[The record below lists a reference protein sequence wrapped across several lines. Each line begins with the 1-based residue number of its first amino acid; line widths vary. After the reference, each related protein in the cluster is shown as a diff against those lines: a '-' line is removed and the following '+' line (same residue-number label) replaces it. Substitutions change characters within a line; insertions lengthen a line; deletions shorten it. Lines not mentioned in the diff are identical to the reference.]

1 MKKLERKL
9 TLSAIIAISIGGMLG
24 SGIFV
29 LPGIAAAKTG
39 PSIWLAYLLAAI
51 CILPAALSKS
61 ELASAMPKS
70 GGAYVYIERAFGPIM
85 GTISGIGLWISLLL
99 KSSFALVGFGAYL
112 IVLINIPIIY
122 IKYISLGFL
131 SLIMILNIFG
141 VKKVGKVQLIAVVL
155 SLLGLTSLL
164 FMGIPMIDKQML
176 TPFMNNGTNGL
187 ISTIAFVYISYAGV
201 TKIAAIAGEVKNPG
215 KNIPLAMMISLLIIS
230 TIYVSIAYT
239 LVGNVP
245 LEELGKDIRP
255 IHTLALI
262 LGGEKFA
269 YIIAAIGVITLISMA
284 NSGVLASSRFPF
296 AMAIDKLLPKK
307 MTKVHPKHL
316 TPINSIIITCLV
328 MALVILFLDAEKIA
342 KLASAFKVMMFIL
355 VNLSVIIFRETA
367 VQWYAPEY
375 KSPFYPY
382 VQLFGIISGF
392 ILLFYLGMLPL
403 ITILVIS
410 IIGISIYYT
419 YGINASRTG
428 VLKRYG
434 HMPASYLLFGKKRNY
449 KHLKELEEKEREE
462 LLHINIDKEAGVII
476 PLLGNE
482 ISPETLIEIGAAV
495 NTKSKI
501 QTLNIIEVPDQT
513 SLDDFNEKKPK
524 TKSLERMV
532 KTLSNRNNLDINFES
547 IATHKLTSTMQALS
561 EMTNIEWLIL
571 SWNGRAY
578 NGILFSNPI
587 GWIVSHINSNFA
599 LFKCNGVTRFEKV
612 LLSIRHNSKDTD
624 KLIETTNAIC
634 KYYNSEFT
642 LLHVVEK
649 DIKTEQLESIRNST
663 NKKLEGT
670 RGKLLVIPS
679 EDPIET
685 VSELTAEHDLLILGT
700 PKKDTWI
707 TILFGTGKDRF
718 AINSTCSV
726 LRLTIKD

>member
-1 MKKLERKL
+1 MKKLER
-9 TLSAIIAISIGGMLG
+9 TLSLPAIIAISIAGMLG
-24 SGIFV
+24 GIFII
-29 LPGIAAAKTG
+29 PGIASAITG
-39 PSIWLAYLLAAI
+39 PSLWLAFLVAAVS
-51 CILPAALSKS
+51 ILPAVLSKS
-61 ELASAMPKS
+61 ELSSAMPKT
-70 GGAYVYIERAFGPIM
+70 GGAYVFIERALGPLM
-85 GTISGIGLWISLLL
+85 GTISGLGLWASLLL
-99 KSSFALVGFGAYL
+99 KSAFALVGLSAYL
-112 IVLINIPIIY
+112 LVFVNIPEY
-122 IKYISLGFL
+122 SIKYVSLVFL
-131 SLIMILNIFG
+131 LLIIILNIFG
-141 VKKVGKVQLIAVVL
+141 TKKVGNIQIIIVSL
-155 SLLGLTSLL
+155 SLLS
-164 FMGIPMIDKQML
+164 
-176 TPFMNNGTNGL
+176 L
-187 ISTIAFVYISYAGV
+187 ISLVIFSFPNINNELFSPFLASGNSGFISAVAFVFVAYAGV
-201 TKIAAIAGEVKNPG
+201 TKIAAIAGEIKNPQR
-215 KNIPLAMMISLLIIS
+215 NIPLAMIFSLTFIALIYISVSYVLL
-230 TIYVSIAYT
+230 
-239 LVGNVP
+239 GNIP
-245 LEELGKDIRP
+245 LSELKNDIKP
-255 IHTLALI
+255 LHTLAKTFKIPIIEILI
-262 LGGEKFA
+262 G
-269 YIIAAIGVITLISMA
+269 IIGVVTLISLA
-284 NSGVLASSRFPF
+284 NSGILAASRFPF
-296 AMAIDKLLPKK
+296 AMAVDKLLPSDL
-307 MTKVHPKHL
+307 TKVHSKYL
-316 TPINSIIITCLV
+316 TPINTILLTGITMGFVII
-328 MALVILFLDAEKIA
+328 FLDIEKIA
-342 KLASAFKVMMFIL
+342 KLASAFKVFMFIS
-355 VNLSVIIFRETA
+355 VNMSVIILRETS
-367 VQWYAPEY
+367 VQWYNPTY
-375 KSPFYPY
+375 KTPLYPFM
-382 VQLFGIISGF
+382 QIFGIISGI

-410 IIGISIYYT
+410 IIGISIYYS

-434 HMPASYLLFGKKRNY
+434 HMPASYLLFGKKRRY
-449 KHLKELEEKEREE
+449 KHLKKLGKKEREE
-462 LLHINIDKEAGVII
+462 LLNINIDKEAGVIV

-482 ISPETLIEIGAAV
+482 ISPETLIEIGASL

-524 TKSLERMV
+524 KKSLERMV

-649 DIKTEQLESIRNST
+649 DIKTEQLESMRNNT

-685 VSELTAEHDLLILGT
+685 VSEMTAEHDLLILGT
-700 PKKDTWI
+700 PKKDNWI
-707 TILFGTGKDRF
+707 TILFGTGKDKF

>member
-1 MKKLERKL
+1 MKKLER
-9 TLSAIIAISIGGMLG
+9 TLSLPAIIAISIAGMLG
-24 SGIFV
+24 GIFII
-29 LPGIAAAKTG
+29 PGIASAITG
-39 PSIWLAYLLAAI
+39 PSLWLAFLVAAVS
-51 CILPAALSKS
+51 ILPAVLSKS
-61 ELASAMPKS
+61 ELSSAMPKT
-70 GGAYVYIERAFGPIM
+70 GGAYVFIERALGPLM
-85 GTISGIGLWISLLL
+85 GTISGLGLWASLLL
-99 KSSFALVGFGAYL
+99 KSAFALVGLSAYL
-112 IVLINIPIIY
+112 LVFVNIPEY
-122 IKYISLGFL
+122 SIKYVSLVFL
-131 SLIMILNIFG
+131 LLIIILNIFG
-141 VKKVGKVQLIAVVL
+141 TKKVGNIQIIIVSL
-155 SLLGLTSLL
+155 SLLS
-164 FMGIPMIDKQML
+164 
-176 TPFMNNGTNGL
+176 L
-187 ISTIAFVYISYAGV
+187 ISLVIFSFPNINNELFSPFLASGNSGFISAVAFVFVAYAGV
-201 TKIAAIAGEVKNPG
+201 TKIAAIAGEIKNPQR
-215 KNIPLAMMISLLIIS
+215 NIPLAMIFSLTFIALIYISVSYVLL
-230 TIYVSIAYT
+230 
-239 LVGNVP
+239 GNIP
-245 LEELGKDIRP
+245 LSELKNDIKP
-255 IHTLALI
+255 LHTLAKTFKIPIIEILI
-262 LGGEKFA
+262 G
-269 YIIAAIGVITLISMA
+269 IIGVVTLISLA
-284 NSGVLASSRFPF
+284 NSGILAASRFPF
-296 AMAIDKLLPKK
+296 AMAVDKLLPSDL
-307 MTKVHPKHL
+307 TKVHSKYL
-316 TPINSIIITCLV
+316 TPINTILLTGITMGFVII
-328 MALVILFLDAEKIA
+328 FLDIEKIA
-342 KLASAFKVMMFIL
+342 KLASAFKVFMFIS
-355 VNLSVIIFRETA
+355 VNMSVIILRETS
-367 VQWYAPEY
+367 VQWYNPTY
-375 KSPFYPY
+375 KTPLYPFM
-382 VQLFGIISGF
+382 QIFGIISGI

-410 IIGISIYYT
+410 IIGISIYYS

-434 HMPASYLLFGKKRNY
+434 HMPASYLLFGKKRRY
-449 KHLKELEEKEREE
+449 KHLKKLGKKEREE
-462 LLHINIDKEAGVII
+462 LLNINIDKEAGVIV

-482 ISPETLIEIGAAV
+482 ISPETLIEIGASL

-532 KTLSNRNNLDINFES
+532 KTLSNRNNMDINFES

-649 DIKTEQLESIRNST
+649 DIKTEQFESMRNNT

-685 VSELTAEHDLLILGT
+685 VSEMTAEHDLLILGT
-700 PKKDTWI
+700 PKKDNWI
-707 TILFGTGKDRF
+707 TILFGTGKDKF

>member
-1 MKKLERKL
+1 MKKLER
-9 TLSAIIAISIGGMLG
+9 TLSLPAIIAISIAGMLG
-24 SGIFV
+24 GIFII
-29 LPGIAAAKTG
+29 PGIASAITG
-39 PSIWLAYLLAAI
+39 PSLWLAFLVAAVS
-51 CILPAALSKS
+51 ILPAVLSKS
-61 ELASAMPKS
+61 ELSSAMPKT
-70 GGAYVYIERAFGPIM
+70 GGAYVFIERALGPLM
-85 GTISGIGLWISLLL
+85 GTISGLGLWASLLL
-99 KSSFALVGFGAYL
+99 KSAFALVGLSAYL
-112 IVLINIPIIY
+112 LVFVNIPEY
-122 IKYISLGFL
+122 SIKYVSLVFL
-131 SLIMILNIFG
+131 LLIIILNIFG
-141 VKKVGKVQLIAVVL
+141 TKKVGNIQIIIVSL
-155 SLLGLTSLL
+155 SLLSIISLVIFSFPNINNEL
-164 FMGIPMIDKQML
+164 FS
-176 TPFMNNGTNGL
+176 PFLASGNSGF
-187 ISTIAFVYISYAGV
+187 ISAVAFVFVAYAGV
-201 TKIAAIAGEVKNPG
+201 TKIAAIAGEIKNPQR
-215 KNIPLAMMISLLIIS
+215 NIPLAMIFSLTFIALIYISVSYVLL
-230 TIYVSIAYT
+230 
-239 LVGNVP
+239 GNIP
-245 LEELGKDIRP
+245 LSELKNDIKP
-255 IHTLALI
+255 LHTLAKTFKIPIIEILI
-262 LGGEKFA
+262 G
-269 YIIAAIGVITLISMA
+269 IIGVVTLISLA
-284 NSGVLASSRFPF
+284 NSGILAASRFPF
-296 AMAIDKLLPKK
+296 AMAVDKLLPSDL
-307 MTKVHPKHL
+307 TKVHSKYL
-316 TPINSIIITCLV
+316 TPINTILLTGITMGFVII
-328 MALVILFLDAEKIA
+328 FLDIEKIA
-342 KLASAFKVMMFIL
+342 KLASAFKVFMFIS
-355 VNLSVIIFRETA
+355 VNMSVIILRETS
-367 VQWYAPEY
+367 VQWYNPTY
-375 KSPFYPY
+375 KTPLYPFM
-382 VQLFGIISGF
+382 QIFGIISGI

-410 IIGISIYYT
+410 IIGISIYYS

-434 HMPASYLLFGKKRNY
+434 HMPASYLLFGKKRRY
-449 KHLKELEEKEREE
+449 KHLKKLGKKEREE
-462 LLHINIDKEAGVII
+462 LLNINIDKEAGVIV

-482 ISPETLIEIGAAV
+482 ISPETLIEIGASL

-524 TKSLERMV
+524 KKSLERMV

-649 DIKTEQLESIRNST
+649 DIKTEQFESMRNNT

-685 VSELTAEHDLLILGT
+685 VSEMTAEHDLLILGT
-700 PKKDTWI
+700 PKKDNWI
-707 TILFGTGKDRF
+707 TILFGTGKDKF

>member
-1 MKKLERKL
+1 LKKLER
-9 TLSAIIAISIGGMLG
+9 TLSLPAIIAISIAGMLG
-24 SGIFV
+24 GIFII
-29 LPGIAAAKTG
+29 PGIASAITG
-39 PSIWLAYLLAAI
+39 PSLWLAFLVAAVS
-51 CILPAALSKS
+51 ILPAVLSKS
-61 ELASAMPKS
+61 ELSSAMPKT
-70 GGAYVYIERAFGPIM
+70 GGAYVFIERALGPLM
-85 GTISGIGLWISLLL
+85 GTISGLGLWASLLL
-99 KSSFALVGFGAYL
+99 KSAFALVGLSAYL
-112 IVLINIPIIY
+112 LVFVNIPEY
-122 IKYISLGFL
+122 SIKYVSLVFL
-131 SLIMILNIFG
+131 LLIIILNIFG
-141 VKKVGKVQLIAVVL
+141 TKKVGNIQIIIVSL
-155 SLLGLTSLL
+155 SLLS
-164 FMGIPMIDKQML
+164 
-176 TPFMNNGTNGL
+176 L
-187 ISTIAFVYISYAGV
+187 ISLVIFSFPNINNELFSPFLASGNSGFISAVAFVFVAYAGV
-201 TKIAAIAGEVKNPG
+201 TKIAAIAGEIKNPQR
-215 KNIPLAMMISLLIIS
+215 NIPLAMILSLTFIALIYISVSYVLL
-230 TIYVSIAYT
+230 
-239 LVGNVP
+239 GNIP
-245 LEELGKDIRP
+245 LSELKNDIKP
-255 IHTLALI
+255 LHTLAKTFKIPIIEILI
-262 LGGEKFA
+262 G
-269 YIIAAIGVITLISMA
+269 IIGVVTLISLA
-284 NSGVLASSRFPF
+284 NSGILAASRFPF
-296 AMAIDKLLPKK
+296 AMAVDKLLPSDL
-307 MTKVHPKHL
+307 TKVHSKYL
-316 TPINSIIITCLV
+316 TPINTILLTGITMGFVII
-328 MALVILFLDAEKIA
+328 FLDIEKIA
-342 KLASAFKVMMFIL
+342 KLASAFKVFMFIS
-355 VNLSVIIFRETA
+355 VNMSVIILRETS
-367 VQWYAPEY
+367 VQWYNPTY
-375 KSPFYPY
+375 KTPLYPFM
-382 VQLFGIISGF
+382 QIFGIISGI

-410 IIGISIYYT
+410 IIGISIYYS

-434 HMPASYLLFGKKRNY
+434 HMPASYLLFGKKRRY
-449 KHLKELEEKEREE
+449 KHLKKLGKKEREE
-462 LLHINIDKEAGVII
+462 LLNINIDKEAGVIV

-482 ISPETLIEIGAAV
+482 ISPETLIEIGASL

-524 TKSLERMV
+524 KKSLERMV

-649 DIKTEQLESIRNST
+649 DIKTEQLESMRNNT

-685 VSELTAEHDLLILGT
+685 VSEMTAEHDLLILGT
-700 PKKDTWI
+700 PKKDNWI
-707 TILFGTGKDRF
+707 TILFGTGKDKF